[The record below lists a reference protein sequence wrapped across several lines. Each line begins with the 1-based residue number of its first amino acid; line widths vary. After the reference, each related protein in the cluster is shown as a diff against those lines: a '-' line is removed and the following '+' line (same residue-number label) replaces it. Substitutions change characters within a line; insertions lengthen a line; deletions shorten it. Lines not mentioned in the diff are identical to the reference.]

1 MRILNRKTP
10 LQRFLDSVND
20 TLDVPDGLRFDLPRG
35 GPGKAL
41 KAGLIAAGGL
51 AGLTAGERRDSRS
64 GTTRR
69 GRERFVKLV
78 SVAVFAAG
86 YIIGPGPDMTGMR
99 R

>member
-41 KAGLIAAGGL
+41 KAGLIAVGGL
-51 AGLTAGERRDSRS
+51 AGLTAGSAGISSLRRHKEGERDAS
-64 GTTRR
+64 
-69 GRERFVKLV
+69 
-78 SVAVFAAG
+78 
-86 YIIGPGPDMTGMR
+86 
-99 R
+99 